1 MMKLRGMLTQLRQA
15 ASSESCS
22 CALRLLDAA
31 GWQRPAATAGL
42 RSTSANP
49 SAVHAL

>member
-31 GWQRPAATAGL
+31 GWQRPAGTAGL